1 MRSNG
6 VYPLLTINSGMT
18 AVTPAGPVTLQNEM
32 EITAIPG
39 IPIQRIEQPS
49 PGGHLSTPP
58 ERRDGRA
65 RSFAGDT
72 ESCCILLHERD
83 VLTRVLYHVNYRS
96 RILFLYIY
104 TNY

>member
-49 PGGHLSTPP
+49 PEGTFQRPPNAEMDAPVRSPGTP
-58 ERRDGRA
+58 RA
-65 RSFAGDT
+65 AVFFYMNET
-72 ESCCILLHERD
+72 C
-83 VLTRVLYHVNYRS
+83 
-96 RILFLYIY
+96 
-104 TNY
+104 